1 MSDIP
6 PSIDTAS
13 LAERDAEIVTP
24 DAIES
29 ILSDFRHWLVE
40 AKDAPPVE
48 PAPHLDVATVVQ
60 HFIALRQEVN
70 LQTKST
76 RAQTEQSAQTV
87 VLLQEALGELQ
98 RQQHLL
104 EQNEESGQDELLRPL
119 LKTLI
124 DAFDALSLAEREVK
138 RLLELAPTV
147 AEPVPL
153 AAAPPV
159 PPPTIKLKIPHW
171 ARWIGLDTSIEAQLA
186 PLYAW
191 VAAQSAV
198 AAPVY
203 LDDSAQRYR
212 QSLDALLVGYR
223 MSLQRI
229 DRAIAQQGLEVIACV
244 GEPFDPETMEVAEV
258 VREEGRTS
266 TEVLQ
271 EIRRGY
277 RWRGR
282 LFRYAQVRV
291 AKP

>member
-60 HFIALRQEVN
+60 HFITLRQEVN

-124 DAFDALSLAEREVK
+124 DAFDALSLAEREVSK
-138 RLLELAPTV
+138 RSLRRSTPGSRRN
-147 AEPVPL
+147 
-153 AAAPPV
+153 PPWLR
-159 PPPTIKLKIPHW
+159 PCTSMIRPS
-171 ARWIGLDTSIEAQLA
+171 AIGRASTPCWS
-186 PLYAW
+186 
-191 VAAQSAV
+191 
-198 AAPVY
+198 
-203 LDDSAQRYR
+203 
-212 QSLDALLVGYR
+212 
-223 MSLQRI
+223 
-229 DRAIAQQGLEVIACV
+229 AIA
-244 GEPFDPETMEVAEV
+244 
-258 VREEGRTS
+258 
-266 TEVLQ
+266 
-271 EIRRGY
+271 
-277 RWRGR
+277 
-282 LFRYAQVRV
+282 
-291 AKP
+291 